1 MLKERNKCSL
11 PDQSNNRN
19 NLDVEIFPDKE
30 EVKVTLGGKE
40 GWISIKDLYALA
52 FIIVG
57 NEEQA
62 NLMPI
67 KQVEVTKYRKQL
79 HIRCKKDMKKG
90 EELILNY
97 SIDVP
102 TVIEQN
108 LRGIVEKRN
117 NSGILIPR

>member
-1 MLKERNKCSL
+1 MLKEHNKCSL
-11 PDQSNNRN
+11 PDQSNNHN

-30 EVKVTLGGKE
+30 EVKLSMGGKE

-57 NEEQA
+57 KDEQDS
-62 NLMPI
+62 LMPI

-79 HIRCKKDMKKG
+79 SVKAKKDMKKG
-90 EELILNY
+90 EFLTFNY
-97 SIDVP
+97 EFDVP
-102 TVIEQN
+102 TAIEQN

-117 NSGILIPR
+117 SSGLIIPR